1 MTMLPARTGVSDTYP
16 NPTNGVA
23 RASLGTIWDVL
34 NEAYQ
39 AAEVSVAAA
48 ATIDIGGQTSMKLL
62 VTGTAAITS
71 LGTNYRGPVVVRFS
85 GTPTLTH
92 NANTL
97 LLPNSANISVVAGD
111 VAIFAPKAVSGTI
124 NGWQCVS
131 YVPSTAA
138 GARTNLGLG
147 TAAVLNVG
155 TSANSVV
162 QLDSSGK
169 LPAVD
174 GSALTGIYSNSN
186 ADIFTGTGAK
196 TTFTLSANPGA
207 LNNLDVSVGGISQRP
222 GIDYTWPGGTTIT
235 FTTAPPSGTNNI
247 LVRYM
252 QGLPQGIA
260 DSGSVTYSR
269 SASYGSSTVGKKLQQ
284 TVDVVADFGA
294 DPTGVADSTTAIQNA
309 INSVGTGACIEFPT
323 GTYKVTSQITVP
335 NDRVHLVGKGSWATQ
350 IMFAPTANSTCFKCS
365 KASAAVLYQGSIRGM
380 SFYSNDSTYTKTAIN
395 LVDVSGYILD
405 DIVIAGAVAGLNGS
419 RYWSGA
425 NSVGIQTN
433 GREACVIRKI
443 YNYADLPIVIAANP
457 NSTISLDHTHFQ
469 DCYLAANG
477 NACVTINTGCNL
489 THITFDGYQPWV
501 GGVYGLYWNDTTT
514 SQQSIALSVKNVRWE
529 QISGTTG
536 YLFYIAHNSGLAQ
549 LMLENCYGGLTANF
563 VYLRKIQEFTLTNLL
578 YIGTS
583 VGADI
588 DSTCTS
594 GTFTQFVCNN
604 NSATVTIGAK
614 RVSGDYKIG
623 GNIFNLIPNAPA
635 GSNVTQL
642 WNQSSTLGFNQLS
655 PKTFS
660 VAANS
665 TVTFSNTT
673 LRGLVFIYVS
683 SGPVSAVMA
692 VNGPSNS
699 TKLLIQSD
707 AGWFATTLGGAN
719 INLYYDSGSGSYKLQ
734 NNVAAPL
741 TFYVTTMGGSEQA

>member
-1 MTMLPARTGVSDTYP
+1 MTVPTTTSRADYTGNGVTTAWTVPFYFLDPAHIQVIRTQISTGVATTLALTTDYTVSGAGVQAGGTVTTLATLTTDQRLSILRNVPLTQLSHYVPNDPFPAATHEQIVDQLTMEVQQLYENIGRTLTLSANSTGVSAAMPAPAANKLIGWNQNANALQNIDPTTLATIVAFGT
-16 NPTNGVA
+16 TNGD
-23 RASLGTIWDVL
+23 L
-34 NEAYQ
+34 
-39 AAEVSVAAA
+39 
-48 ATIDIGGQTSMKLL
+48 
-62 VTGTAAITS
+62 
-71 LGTNYRGPVVVRFS
+71 FS
-85 GTPTLTH
+85 GTG
-92 NANTL
+92 A
-97 LLPNSANISVVAGD
+97 
-111 VAIFAPKAVSGTI
+111 
-124 NGWQCVS
+124 Q
-131 YVPSTAA
+131 TA
-138 GARTNLGLG
+138 
-147 TAAVLNVG
+147 
-155 TSANSVV
+155 
-162 QLDSSGK
+162 
-169 LPAVD
+169 
-174 GSALTGIYSNSN
+174 
-186 ADIFTGTGAK
+186 
-196 TTFTLSANPGA
+196 FTLSANPGT
-207 LNNLDVSVGGISQRP
+207 LNNLDVSVGGSAQRP
-222 GIDYTWPGGTTIT
+222 GIDYTWLGGTTIT

-252 QGLPQGIA
+252 QGLPQGTA

-269 SASYGSSTVGKKLQQ
+269 SASYGSGTVGKKLQQ

-309 INSVGTGACIEFPT
+309 INSVGTRACIVFPT

-335 NDRVHLVGKGSWATQ
+335 NDRVHLVGQGSWATQ
-350 IMFAPTANSTCFKCS
+350 ILFAPTANSTCFKCS

-380 SFYSNDSTYTKTAIN
+380 TFYSNDSTYTKIAIN
-395 LVDVSGYILD
+395 LVDVSGYVLD
-405 DIVIAGAVAGLNGS
+405 DIIIAGAVAGLNGS
-419 RYWSGA
+419 NYWSGA

-477 NACVTINTGCNL
+477 NACVTINAGCNV
-489 THITFDGYQPWV
+489 THTTFDGYQPWV

-536 YLFYIAHNSGLAQ
+536 YLAYIAHNTGLTQ
-549 LMLENCYGGLTANF
+549 LTLENCYGGLTANF
-563 VYLRKIQEFTLTNLL
+563 VYLRKVQEFTLTNLL
-578 YIGTS
+578 YIGAL

-594 GTFTQFVCNN
+594 GTFTQFVCDNPA
-604 NSATVTIGAK
+604 ATVTIGAK

-623 GNIFNLIPNAPA
+623 GNIFNLIPNAPV
-635 GSNVTQL
+635 GSAVTQL

-660 VAANS
+660 VAANT

-692 VNGPSNS
+692 VNGTSNS

-719 INLYYDSGSGSYKLQ
+719 INLYYDGGSGSYKLQ
-734 NNVAAPL
+734 NNIASPL
-741 TFYVTTMGGSEQA
+741 TFYVTTMGGAEQA